1 MTLGLK
7 FLLCKNINFWFQKN
21 SIQICIFNC
30 NNVFLWDCMGKGAC
44 IKRMVAVRNYS
55 TNTIM
60 QKTNIRERRGG
71 GRGGWLRIWN
81 FQAGKIPKKLENF
94 SGIAHSVLMPLGH
107 FELHFWLCQPQT
119 RKTTVVWWKEV
130 SNKIFHSIYPV
141 RLAIKHITF
150 YNIAIT

>member
-1 MTLGLK
+1 MYSCETVGR
-7 FLLCKNINFWFQKN
+7 
-21 SIQICIFNC
+21 
-30 NNVFLWDCMGKGAC
+30 GAC

-71 GRGGWLRIWN
+71 GRGGLLRIWN

-119 RKTTVVWWKEV
+119 RKTTVV
-130 SNKIFHSIYPV
+130 
-141 RLAIKHITF
+141 
-150 YNIAIT
+150 